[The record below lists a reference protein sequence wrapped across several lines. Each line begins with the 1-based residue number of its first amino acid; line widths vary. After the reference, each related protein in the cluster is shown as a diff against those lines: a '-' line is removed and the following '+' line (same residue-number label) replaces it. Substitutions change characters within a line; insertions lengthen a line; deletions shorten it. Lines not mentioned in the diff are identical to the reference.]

1 MQTKSKDVIFVVVM
15 IKIIH
20 FLFQSGSQDFQK
32 KGSSFIGEID
42 CVEETQMP
50 EIIDETQGCDAN
62 QVQILQEQFQYNS
75 LPSLNGMK

>member
-42 CVEETQMP
+42 CVEMP
-50 EIIDETQGCDAN
+50 EIIDKTQGCDAN
-62 QVQILQEQFQYNS
+62 RVQILQEQFQYNS